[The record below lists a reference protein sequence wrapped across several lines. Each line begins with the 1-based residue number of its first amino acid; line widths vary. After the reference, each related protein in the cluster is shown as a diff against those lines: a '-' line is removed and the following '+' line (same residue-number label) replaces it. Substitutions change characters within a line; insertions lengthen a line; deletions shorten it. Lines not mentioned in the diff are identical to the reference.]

1 MEVATEVVVDREVAE
16 EGPGGLDGWMIFE
29 DPNVAVVSD
38 GKNVS
43 QNISSMV
50 SR

>member
-1 MEVATEVVVDREVAE
+1 MEVVTEVVVDREVA

-38 GKNVS
+38 GKNASHNVF
-43 QNISSMV
+43 SMV
-50 SR
+50 LR